1 VALDSSIPADLR
13 PRRNLLR
20 LKNDP
25 PDVVAFAEAIV
36 EFFVEA
42 ADLLGVPKSLGAIYG
57 LCFASPEPLGFSE
70 IHDRLALSAG
80 TISQGLRVL
89 REVGAL
95 KSAGCSAQRRERY
108 EPDLELRKLVAHY
121 LEGRLQKQLESG
133 RGRLQAI
140 VRAIPIGKN
149 ETTKILRER
158 MKALQNWHN
167 KTRALMPIVKI
178 FLKVP

>member
-1 VALDSSIPADLR
+1 MALFSSTLAEPR
-13 PRRNLLR
+13 PRRELLR
-20 LKNDP
+20 HKDGSP
-25 PDVVAFAEAIV
+25 EVVAFVEAIV
-36 EFFVEA
+36 AFFVEA
-42 ADLLGVPKSLGAIYG
+42 ADLLGVPRSLGAIYG

-70 IHDRLALSAG
+70 IHEQLYLSAG

-95 KSAGCSAQRRERY
+95 RSVGVSTNRRERY

-121 LEGRLQKQLESG
+121 LEGRLQKQLDSG

-140 VRAIPIGKN
+140 VKALPAGKSAS
-149 ETTKILRER
+149 TKVLRQR

-167 KTRALMPIVKI
+167 KARSLMPIVRI